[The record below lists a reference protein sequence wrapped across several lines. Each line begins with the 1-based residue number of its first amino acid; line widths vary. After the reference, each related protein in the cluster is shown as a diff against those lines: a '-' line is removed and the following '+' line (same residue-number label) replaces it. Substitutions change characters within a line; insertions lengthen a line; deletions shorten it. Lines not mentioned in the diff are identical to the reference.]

1 MILKSALSYSCLKW
15 TNIQMEY
22 SSITV
27 VNSFATEHYSSTY
40 IFFFNSLSI
49 DDDMLPGKDPA
60 GMIKNSQNP
69 WKKYIHTQ

>member
-60 GMIKNSQNP
+60 GMIKNSHNP
-69 WKKYIHTQ
+69 CKKYIHTQ